1 MTEPING
8 GLSPQGR
15 EELKL
20 VASLG
25 LGHVIAQEAE
35 RKAKDMAK
43 NILRGS
49 KGSLNDTLLTM
60 ATLLRELVEEHVALK
75 AHVVELEQKPGLA
88 YQGTWDEQKV
98 YHVGDF
104 VTDGGSLFCC
114 RDSNVGVR
122 PGSSDAWQLAVK
134 RGKDGRDRRVGGR

>member
-1 MTEPING
+1 MAELNGG

-35 RKAKDMAK
+35 RKAKDMAAA
-43 NILRGS
+43 ILRGS
-49 KGSLNDTLLTM
+49 KGSLTDTLLTM

-88 YQGTWDEQKV
+88 YQGVWAAEKV

-104 VTDGGSLFCC
+104 VTDHGSLWHCW
-114 RDSNVGVR
+114 DSNVGVR
-122 PGSSDAWQLAVK
+122 PGSSDAWQLAVQ
-134 RGKDGRDRRVGGR
+134 RGRDARGR